1 MAIWKKVVIF
11 AIGLISLGLILF
23 VLSFIAPDKQQKICK
38 DIIFTVSDYD
48 KFQFISE
55 KDIQRQLEKANLSPI
70 GKTHSEI
77 DLSIMEI
84 KLQEMNM
91 VKKAVCYFAVN
102 GSVCVSVEQRVP
114 LFRVKTTY
122 DDYYIDNNR
131 NRMPTSLKFTAH
143 VPIVTGTVKFEFA
156 KEELYDFIEY
166 IEDSKQWTD
175 MFTQIVVLP
184 NNKVELVPR
193 IGSFIIEMGKLENYK
208 SKLKKLHTFYDKAS
222 DFYGGDKYYR
232 VSLEF
237 KDQVVC
243 SKR

>member
-1 MAIWKKVVIF
+1 MAIWKKVLIF
-11 AIGLISLGLILF
+11 AIGLISLGFIWF
-23 VLSFIAPDKQQKICK
+23 VLSVKAPNKQQQVCK

-55 KDIQRQLEKANLSPI
+55 KDIQRQLENANISPI
-70 GKTHSEI
+70 DKARNEV
-77 DLSIMEI
+77 DLSIMEM

-91 VKKAVCYFAVN
+91 VKKSCCYFTVDGNICVN
-102 GSVCVSVEQRVP
+102 VEQRVP

-122 DDYYIDNNR
+122 DDYYIDSER

-143 VPIVTGTVKFEFA
+143 VPIVTGIVKQEFA
-156 KEELYDFIEY
+156 KNELYDFIKY
-166 IEDSKQWTD
+166 IENSRQWTN
-175 MFTQIVVLP
+175 MFTQIIVSP
-184 NNKVELVPR
+184 DNKVELVPR
-193 IGSFIIEMGKLENYK
+193 IGNFIIAMGELENYE
-208 SKLKKLHTFYDKAS
+208 SKLKKLSVFYDKAS